1 MSNEMPKNGTL
12 IDSTEDL
19 LSDEAINK
27 MKKQNEQALLSI
39 ELAANEKILDDTHA
53 LRDNAKIVNTLGKHL
68 VWLFF
73 GKYQNKNF
81 KIYFIFFWIVAYAG
95 LNIYFYECLNK
106 KAEFY
111 ISLVNKIGL
120 FIIVC
125 ILGKFLKD
133 SISNIIEIFKK

>member
-12 IDSTEDL
+12 IDSSEDL

-39 ELAANEKILDDTHA
+39 ELAANEKILDDTQA

-81 KIYFIFFWIVAYAG
+81 KIYFIFFWIVTYAG
-95 LNIYFYECLNK
+95 LNIYFYECLNE